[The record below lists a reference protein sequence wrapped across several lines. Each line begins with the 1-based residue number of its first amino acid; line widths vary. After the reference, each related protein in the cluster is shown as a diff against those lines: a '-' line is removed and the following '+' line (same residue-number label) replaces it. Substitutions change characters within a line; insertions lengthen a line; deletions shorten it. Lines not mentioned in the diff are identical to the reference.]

1 MQEQHLPFYIP
12 NPKIVFENIDNEIIM
27 IDFEKGNY
35 YSLHKIAAQIWK
47 VIESGATIEQIL
59 AEFYQIYADKIE
71 SIQISIIEFVQRL
84 ESENLIVTTNTKPIS
99 TDNAMQFTLHP
110 LTPFEPP
117 QLETYTDMSHLLLL
131 DPIHDVDP
139 VKGWPQESSLLS

>member
-35 YSLHKIAAQIWK
+35 YSLHKMAAQIWK
-47 VIESGATIEQIL
+47 IIENGATIEQIL
-59 AEFYQIYADKIE
+59 AKFGEVYGSEIE
-71 SIQISIIEFVQRL
+71 SIQIAIIEFIQQL
-84 ESENLIVTTNTKPIS
+84 ASENLIITTTTKPIAG
-99 TDNAMQFTLHP
+99 DNAPFILQP

-117 QLETYTDMSHLLLL
+117 QLETYTDMNHLLLL

-139 VKGWPQESSLLS
+139 VKGWPQEPSLLK